1 MTRDIILVSA
11 GYDMCIR
18 FWSDFN
24 ESKCKHSIEYKDAAI
39 NALEITPNKEYVAFG
54 SQNSIKF
61 IDLGSLNSTPV
72 YSIDSHEGIVSNILF
87 PLEFENCFIS
97 AGEDSSVKI
106 NDIRTCKAVKEF
118 FHNNYVNS
126 IAVANNNVI

>member
-1 MTRDIILVSA
+1 ML
-11 GYDMCIR
+11 Y
-18 FWSDFN
+18 
-24 ESKCKHSIEYKDAAI
+24 YKLTQAI
-39 NALEITPNKEYVAFG
+39 NALEITPNKQYVAFG

-61 IDLGSLNSTPV
+61 LDLVKLNNTPV

-87 PLEFENCFIS
+87 PIEFENCFIS

-118 FHNNYVNS
+118 YHNNYVNS
-126 IAVANNNVI
+126 IAVANNNVIYK